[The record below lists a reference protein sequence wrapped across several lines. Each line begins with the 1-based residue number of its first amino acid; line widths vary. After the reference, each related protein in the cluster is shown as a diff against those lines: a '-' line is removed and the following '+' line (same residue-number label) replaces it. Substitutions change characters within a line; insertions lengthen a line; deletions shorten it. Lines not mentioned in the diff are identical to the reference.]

1 MPVKHGVYF
10 QTSPLPAIH
19 IIVKNGRATLMGVVD
34 NEGDK
39 TIANVRANTVPGL
52 FEVKNELFVDNRRNK
67 MR

>member
-1 MPVKHGVYF
+1 
-10 QTSPLPAIH
+10 
-19 IIVKNGRATLMGVVD
+19 VKNGRATLKGVVD